1 MVDKKILSY
10 LETIKPSFWNQ
21 SPDWRDIKLRHIL
34 DSLDMLEFIAYLEN
48 TFAIKIKDQDVV
60 SRNFETVDS
69 TINFVNRMCQRD

>member
-10 LETIKPSFWNQ
+10 LEAIKPSFWNQ
-21 SPDWRDIKLRHIL
+21 SPDWRALKLRHIL
-34 DSLDMLEFIAYLEN
+34 DSLDMLEFITYLEN